1 MFKGENKV
9 EKYYLPELE
18 TDRLILRAVQREDAL
33 DMFEYA
39 SDLQTTQY
47 VLFDRHL
54 DLAMTKE
61 IIEEVFLKRPEKN
74 MPTSYALVLKNSN
87 KMIGTCDF
95 FPSHYDNYEMG
106 FILNKAYWR
115 QNYMYEAA
123 EKILEYAFNEYG
135 VRRMEIRHVASNVA
149 SAALIKKLGFI
160 LEGVK
165 KSQVIL
171 EDGSISDIYEYRLL
185 KEEFDERVSQKV

>member
-9 EKYYLPELE
+9 EKYYLPALE
-18 TDRLILRAVQREDAL
+18 TDRLVLRAVQREDAL

-39 SDLQTTQY
+39 SDFETTQY

-74 MPTSYALVLKNSN
+74 MPTSYALVLKDSN

-95 FPSHYDNYEMG
+95 FPSRYDNHEMG

-123 EKILEYAFNEYG
+123 EKILEYAFSEYG
-135 VRRMEIRHVASNVA
+135 VRRMEIRHVASNLA

-160 LEGVK
+160 LEGIK

-185 KEEFDERVSQKV
+185 KEEFDERASQKV